1 MLLVICH
8 LMFERQQRMQ
18 LQNSMRKGFRI
29 LLFTEFHYF
38 VFSLDPELKEELVL
52 IIAKL
57 LADKTI
63 VRKIEDVCF

>member
-1 MLLVICH
+1 
-8 LMFERQQRMQ
+8 
-18 LQNSMRKGFRI
+18 
-29 LLFTEFHYF
+29 

-63 VRKIEDVCF
+63 VRRKKTREYFEFNILI

>member
-1 MLLVICH
+1 
-8 LMFERQQRMQ
+8 MF
-18 LQNSMRKGFRI
+18 
-29 LLFTEFHYF
+29 F

-63 VRKIEDVCF
+63 VRKKKRIF

>member
-1 MLLVICH
+1 
-8 LMFERQQRMQ
+8 
-18 LQNSMRKGFRI
+18 
-29 LLFTEFHYF
+29 
-38 VFSLDPELKEELVL
+38 LDPELKEELVL